1 MTQYTRAPLVEAV
14 VDIQFSDAVSMREL
28 ERLRDRFTSQYPS
41 IEEWAQY
48 QFTIG
53 ANDAQTSRTLTGYKL
68 TKTDATGIVIVQN
81 KGITSSALAPY
92 PGWNE
97 LFKTSKKNFDQ
108 LLKIVPH
115 PTVVRIA
122 AKFVNRIDIP
132 SKLVEGRGV
141 NEFVQIGPA
150 VPAGLANAIS
160 SYSVALNFSEA
171 TSGADVLVHAGAAD
185 PLLIG
190 FVSLQLDIDVY
201 SAKDIPS
208 RFDEMWA
215 KIASFREVKNRI
227 FELSITDAVREVI
240 K

>member
-1 MTQYTRAPLVEAV
+1 MTQYTRAPIVEAV

-28 ERLRDRFTSQYPS
+28 ERIRDRFTSQYPS

-108 LLKIVPH
+108 LLKIVP
-115 PTVVRIA
+115 
-122 AKFVNRIDIP
+122 
-132 SKLVEGRGV
+132 
-141 NEFVQIGPA
+141 
-150 VPAGLANAIS
+150 
-160 SYSVALNFSEA
+160 
-171 TSGADVLVHAGAAD
+171 
-185 PLLIG
+185 
-190 FVSLQLDIDVY
+190 
-201 SAKDIPS
+201 
-208 RFDEMWA
+208 
-215 KIASFREVKNRI
+215 
-227 FELSITDAVREVI
+227 
-240 K
+240 